1 MSLQLTNTVAQE
13 LREARGQLLDINA
26 LGEVRDVSPN
36 VSLSTRAP
44 TLTRSGRMVK
54 KPDNPDFEHDSGDE
68 VYEIT
73 GTILFFYLPK
83 FFYSNSTK

>member
-1 MSLQLTNTVAQE
+1 M
-13 LREARGQLLDINA
+13 DIKD
-26 LGEVRDVSPN
+26 GEVRDVSPN

-54 KPDNPDFEHDSGDE
+54 KPDNPDFEHESGDDA

-73 GTILFFYLPK
+73 GGVLYQVVVTVK
-83 FFYSNSTK
+83 

>member
-1 MSLQLTNTVAQE
+1 M
-13 LREARGQLLDINA
+13 DIKN
-26 LGEVRDVSPN
+26 GEVRDVSPN

-68 VYEIT
+68 AVYEIT
-73 GTILFFYLPK
+73 GTIL
-83 FFYSNSTK
+83 

>member
-1 MSLQLTNTVAQE
+1 
-13 LREARGQLLDINA
+13 
-26 LGEVRDVSPN
+26 
-36 VSLSTRAP
+36 
-44 TLTRSGRMVK
+44 MVK

-83 FFYSNSTK
+83 FLYSNSTKQGLLSPLIVAYQVMNPIIEEQVVEQEEEVENDDSMEMSGNF